1 MNVLR
6 ATDLAVPGI
15 GALTAG
21 ALALAGL
28 HEIAIGALCGAAIA
42 SASWVGMH
50 VIGRRL
56 VVEGGGN
63 RPLMAVLMGLK
74 LIAIAALVLVS
85 VTVLGFS
92 GVGVACGLSAMPV
105 GVLLTVAVLGTGSR
119 GSHGGDTVTEVKG
132 DA

>member
-6 ATDLAVPGI
+6 ATDLAVPAL
-15 GALTAG
+15 GALASG

-28 HEIAIGALCGAAIA
+28 GEIAAGTLCGAAIA
-42 SASWVGMH
+42 SASWLGLH
-50 VIGRRL
+50 TIGRRL
-56 VVEGGGN
+56 VDEGGAS

-85 VTVLGFS
+85 VTVLGLS
-92 GVGVACGLSAMPV
+92 GVGVAVGLSAMPC
-105 GVLLTVAVLGTGSR
+105 GVLLTVAVLGTGRR
-119 GSHGGDTVTEVKG
+119 GTDDADSVTEVKG